1 MQGRR
6 PRGPRT
12 RGRAVFGA
20 EESRLV
26 DDNLDVLFGS
36 QFSRVIEHHF
46 RVMAGAGFC
55 TVLAADP
62 AGARGTM
69 RTILGSDRAVDV
81 VFRALRRRLR
91 AKEGD
96 GCSEGVLR
104 ALLSR
109 SISKSISHA
118 HCEEVKR
125 IDLLARRNS
134 HFPL

>member
-6 PRGPRT
+6 PRGPRPD
-12 RGRAVFGA
+12 GRAVPGA

-26 DDNLDVLFGS
+26 DEELDVLFGS

-46 RVMAGAGFC
+46 RALAGAGFC
-55 TVLAADP
+55 AVLAADP

-69 RTILGSDRAVDV
+69 RTILGSDRAVEV
-81 VFRALRRRLR
+81 VFRALRRSLR
-91 AKEGD
+91 AKEGRA
-96 GCSEGVLR
+96 CSEGVLR
-104 ALLSR
+104 SLMSR
-109 SISKSISHA
+109 SISKSISSA